1 MVEEIKKVISID
13 TSQAVQSLDNIK
25 KASEDGKNS
34 LKTFKD
40 YKQYIEEASI
50 ELSKLDK
57 TSAEYDK
64 QLNDLNTVQ
73 GQYNKA
79 LELSKNTST
88 AAEGS
93 YAALAKQMAELKKAF
108 KTTTDETERADL
120 AKKIVDINDQLKEF
134 DASIGNY
141 QRNVGNYASAFTSG
155 LDKISDSAKA
165 LNSPLGL
172 VKKGVSA
179 LNGAF
184 KALIANPIGAVIASI
199 VVIVKS
205 LVKAFKNNE
214 EASNKLKK
222 AFSALEPIT
231 NAVKNALGKIVNIIG
246 DILVKVS
253 ELANGVQKA
262 GVKIAEFL
270 NKLGIVSDAKLKQ
283 MKDTIEAGQT
293 ALQIS
298 QELADAEI
306 ALTERKRKY
315 AVLEAKSEAEVSEL
329 RAKAAEKE
337 KYTAKQRSKFLEEA
351 KNKEKALYDE
361 KLKIAEEEFRIAKMR
376 ADQAPNSAEDNEA
389 LAQSEANLYR
399 VRKEY
404 NDKARE
410 LNANLAETTTAA
422 TKEQKD
428 AVEESIKALEAEK
441 KAIENRL
448 GVSKKGSEDY
458 FKLLKEQ
465 ENKEWEIQNER
476 FKKENYTD
484 EQIETYRQLHV
495 KNLNDIDEQQK
506 VFASEREKEI
516 LDVRLST
523 QREGSALYYELLT
536 EQENKRWEM
545 EQKRLEDEQYTDEQ
559 IEVYRQEHLT
569 RLNEIQ
575 TSQQSDALEKKQ
587 LYIESEL
594 EFEQEYTDRYREL
607 TIEKFDNEWEQ
618 YKLSTEYLA
627 LSEEEKTIITE
638 RENKR
643 REKLVIDSAKAQ
655 AAAIAG
661 TVNDYASA
669 ISGLFDAIASNFEE
683 GSKEAKAF
691 QIMSATINML
701 GGVAAAVA
709 SAMTIPPPAG
719 PILGAA
725 NAATVIATGVAQIAK
740 IKSTKLS
747 KDSSA
752 STSAP
757 ATVST
762 PAATFSPQYT
772 SNVTGASDVENLQ
785 NAIAEGTKSAATSQ
799 KVYVLESD
807 ITDSQNAT
815 KTRVEESEF

>member
-25 KASEDGKNS
+25 KASEGGKDS

-120 AKKIVDINDQLKEF
+120 AKKIVGINDQLKEF

-155 LDKISDSAKA
+155 LDKISDSVKA
-165 LNSPLGL
+165 LNSPLDL
-172 VKKGVSA
+172 VKKGAGA

-184 KALIANPIGAVIASI
+184 KALIANPIGAVITAI
-199 VVIVKS
+199 VVVVKS
-205 LVKAFKNNE
+205 LVKAFKNSE

-222 AFSALEPIT
+222 AFSVLEPVT
-231 NAVKNALGKIVNIIG
+231 NGIKNALDKIVNIIG
-246 DILVKVS
+246 DMLVKIS

-262 GVKIAEFL
+262 GLKIAEFL
-270 NKLGIVSDAKLKQ
+270 NKMGLVSNERLKQ

-293 ALQIS
+293 ALQVS

-315 AVLEAKSEAEVSEL
+315 AILEAKSEAEISEL

-351 KNKEKALYDE
+351 KNKEKVLYDE

-376 ADQAPNSAEDNEA
+376 ADQAPNSAADNEA

-404 NDKARE
+404 NDKIRE
-410 LNANLAETTTAA
+410 LNANLAETSTAA
-422 TKEQKD
+422 TQEQKD
-428 AVEESIKALEAEK
+428 AVEESIKALESEK

-448 GVSKKGSEDY
+448 SVSKKGSEDY

-506 VFASEREKEI
+506 ALASEREKET
-516 LDVRLST
+516 LDMRLSM

-536 EQENKRWEM
+536 EQENKRWEI

-559 IEVYRQEHLT
+559 IEVYRQEHLI

-594 EFEQEYTDRYREL
+594 EFEQEYTNRYREL

-643 REKLVIDSAKAQ
+643 REQLVKDSVKAQ

-661 TVNDYASA
+661 TVNNYASA
-669 ISGLFDAIASNFEE
+669 ISSLFDAIASNFEE

-719 PILGAA
+719 PIIGAA

-747 KDSSA
+747 KDSSS

-785 NAIAEGTKSAATSQ
+785 NAITEGTKSAATSQ
-799 KVYVLESD
+799 RVYVLESD

>member
-25 KASEDGKNS
+25 KASEGGKDS
-34 LKTFKD
+34 FKTFKD
-40 YKQYIEEASI
+40 YKQYIEETSI

-64 QLNDLNTVQ
+64 QLTDLNIVQ

-79 LELSKNTST
+79 LELSKNAST

-93 YAALAKQMAELKKAF
+93 YNALAKQMAELKKAF

-155 LDKISDSAKA
+155 LDKISESVSA
-165 LNSPLGL
+165 LNSPLDL

-199 VVIVKS
+199 VVVVKA

-222 AFSALEPIT
+222 AFSVLEPVT
-231 NAVKNALGKIVNIIG
+231 NGVKNALGKIVNIIG

-270 NKLGIVSDAKLKQ
+270 NKLGIVSDARLKQ

-293 ALQIS
+293 ALQVS

-329 RAKAAEKE
+329 RAKVAEKE
-337 KYTAKQRSKFLEEA
+337 KYSAKQRSKFLEEA

-361 KLKIAEEEFRIAKMR
+361 KLKIAEEEFRIAKLR

-404 NDKARE
+404 HDKTVE
-410 LNANLAETTTAA
+410 LNSGIAETSTAA
-422 TKEQKD
+422 AQEQKD

-448 GVSKKGSEDY
+448 SISKKGSEDY

-516 LDVRLST
+516 LDVRLSM
-523 QREGSALYYELLT
+523 QKEGSALYYELLT
-536 EQENKRWEM
+536 EQENKRWEI

-559 IEVYRQEHLT
+559 IEVYRQEHLN
-569 RLNEIQ
+569 RLNDIE

-594 EFEQEYTDRYREL
+594 EFEEEYTNRYREL

-691 QIMSATINML
+691 QIMSATLNML

-719 PILGAA
+719 PILGAI

-757 ATVST
+757 ATIST

-785 NAIAEGTKSAATSQ
+785 NAITEGTKSAATSQ
-799 KVYVLESD
+799 RVYVVESD

>member
-25 KASEDGKNS
+25 KASEGGKDS

-40 YKQYIEEASI
+40 YKQYIEEAAV

-64 QLNDLNTVQ
+64 QLTALNTVQ

-108 KTTTDETERADL
+108 KTTTDESERADL
-120 AKKIVDINDQLKEF
+120 AKKIVGINDQLKEF

-141 QRNVGNYASAFTSG
+141 QRNVGNYSSAFTAG
-155 LDKISDSAKA
+155 LDKISDSVKA
-165 LNSPLGL
+165 LNSPLDL
-172 VKKGVSA
+172 VKKGAGA

-184 KALIANPIGAVIASI
+184 KALIANPIGAIIAAI
-199 VVIVKS
+199 VVVVKA

-222 AFSALEPIT
+222 AFSVLEPIT
-231 NAVKNALGKIVNIIG
+231 NAIKNALGKVVNVIG
-246 DILVKVS
+246 DILVKIS
-253 ELANGVQKA
+253 ELAKGVQKA
-262 GVKIAEFL
+262 GVKIVEFL
-270 NKLGIVSDAKLKQ
+270 NKMGLVSDERLKQ
-283 MKDTIEAGQT
+283 IKDTIEAGQT
-293 ALQIS
+293 ALQIA

-306 ALTERKRKY
+306 ALTKRKREY
-315 AVLEAKSEAEVSEL
+315 TLLEAKTEAEVSEL

-404 NDKARE
+404 NDKIRE
-410 LNANLAETTTAA
+410 LNANLAESSTAA
-422 TKEQKD
+422 AKEQKD

-448 GVSKKGSEDY
+448 SVSKKGSEDY

-506 VFASEREKEI
+506 VLASEREKEI
-516 LDVRLST
+516 LDMRLSM

-536 EQENKRWEM
+536 EQENKRWEI

-594 EFEQEYTDRYREL
+594 EFEEEYTNRYREL

-618 YKLSTEYLA
+618 YKLSAEYLA
-627 LSEEEKTIITE
+627 LSEEEKTNITE
-638 RENKR
+638 RENKK
-643 REKLVIDSAKAQ
+643 REQLVIDSAKAQ

-661 TVNDYASA
+661 TVNNYASA
-669 ISGLFDAIASNFEE
+669 ISSLFDAIASNFEE

-719 PILGAA
+719 PIIGAA

-785 NAIAEGTKSAATSQ
+785 NAITEGTKSAATSQ
-799 KVYVLESD
+799 RVYVLESD

>member
-25 KASEDGKNS
+25 KASEGGKDS

-40 YKQYIEEASI
+40 YKQYIEEAAI

-64 QLNDLNTVQ
+64 QLTELNTVQ

-79 LELSKNTST
+79 LELSKNTTT

-93 YAALAKQMAELKKAF
+93 YNALAKQMAELKKAF

-155 LDKISDSAKA
+155 LDKISDSVKA
-165 LNSPLGL
+165 LNSPLDL
-172 VKKGVSA
+172 VKKGVGA

-184 KALIANPIGAVIASI
+184 KALIANPIGTVITAI
-199 VVIVKS
+199 VVVVKS
-205 LVKAFKNNE
+205 LVKAFKNSE

-222 AFSALEPIT
+222 AFSVLEPVT
-231 NAVKNALGKIVNIIG
+231 NGIKNALDKIVNIIG
-246 DILVKVS
+246 DMLVKIS

-262 GVKIAEFL
+262 GLKIAEFL
-270 NKLGIVSDAKLKQ
+270 NKMGLVSDERLKQ

-293 ALQIS
+293 ALQVS

-306 ALTERKRKY
+306 ALTKRKREY
-315 AVLEAKSEAEVSEL
+315 AILEAKSEAEVSEL

-404 NDKARE
+404 NDKIRE

-422 TKEQKD
+422 TTEQKD
-428 AVEESIKALEAEK
+428 AIEESIKALESEK

-448 GVSKKGSEDY
+448 SVSKKGSEDY

-516 LDVRLST
+516 LDVRLSM
-523 QREGSALYYELLT
+523 QKEGSALYYELLT

-569 RLNEIQ
+569 RLNEIE
-575 TSQQSDALEKKQ
+575 TSQQSDALQKKQ

-594 EFEQEYTDRYREL
+594 EFEQEYTNRYREL

-618 YKLSTEYLA
+618 YKLSTEYLE

-643 REKLVIDSAKAQ
+643 REQLVKDSVKAQ

-661 TVNDYASA
+661 TVNNYASA
-669 ISGLFDAIASNFEE
+669 ISSLFDAIASNFEE

-719 PILGAA
+719 PIIGAA

-747 KDSSA
+747 KESSA
-752 STSAP
+752 SSSAP

-785 NAIAEGTKSAATSQ
+785 NAITEGTKSAATSQ
-799 KVYVLESD
+799 RVYVLESD

>member
-57 TSAEYDK
+57 TSEEYDK
-64 QLNDLNTVQ
+64 QLTDLNTVQ

-79 LELSKNTST
+79 LELSKNAST

-93 YAALAKQMAELKKAF
+93 YNALAKQMAELKKAF
-108 KTTTDETERADL
+108 KTTTDETERAEL

-155 LDKISDSAKA
+155 LDKISDSVKA
-165 LNSPLGL
+165 LNSPLDL

-184 KALIANPIGAVIASI
+184 KALIANPIGAVIAAI
-199 VVIVKS
+199 VVTVKA

-222 AFSALEPIT
+222 AFSVLEPVT
-231 NAVKNALGKIVNIIG
+231 NGIKNALGKIVNVIG

-262 GVKIAEFL
+262 GVKIVEFL
-270 NKLGIVSDAKLKQ
+270 NKMGLVSNERLKQ

-293 ALQIS
+293 ALQVS

-404 NDKARE
+404 NDKVRE
-410 LNANLAETTTAA
+410 LNANLAETSTAA
-422 TKEQKD
+422 SQEQKD

-536 EQENKRWEM
+536 EQENKRWEI

-569 RLNEIQ
+569 RLNDIQ

-618 YKLSTEYLA
+618 YKLSAEYLA
-627 LSEEEKTIITE
+627 LSEEEKTNITE
-638 RENKR
+638 RENKK

-661 TVNDYASA
+661 TVNNYASA

-691 QIMSATINML
+691 QIMSATLNML

-719 PILGAA
+719 PILGAI

-785 NAIAEGTKSAATSQ
+785 NAITEGTKSAATSQ

-807 ITDSQNAT
+807 ITDSQKAT

>member
-25 KASEDGKNS
+25 KASEGGKDS

-40 YKQYIEEASI
+40 YKQYIEEAAI

-64 QLNDLNTVQ
+64 QLTELNTVQ

-79 LELSKNTST
+79 LELSKNTTT

-93 YAALAKQMAELKKAF
+93 YNALAKQMAELKKAF

-155 LDKISDSAKA
+155 LDKISDSVKA
-165 LNSPLGL
+165 LNSPLDL
-172 VKKGVSA
+172 VKKGVGA

-184 KALIANPIGAVIASI
+184 KALIANPIGTVITAI
-199 VVIVKS
+199 VVVVKS
-205 LVKAFKNNE
+205 LVKAFKNSE

-222 AFSALEPIT
+222 AFSVLEPVT
-231 NAVKNALGKIVNIIG
+231 NGIKNALDKIVNIIG
-246 DILVKVS
+246 DMLVKIS

-262 GVKIAEFL
+262 GLKIAEFL
-270 NKLGIVSDAKLKQ
+270 NKMGLVSDERLKQ

-293 ALQIS
+293 ALQVS

-306 ALTERKRKY
+306 ALTKRKREY
-315 AVLEAKSEAEVSEL
+315 AILEAKSEAEVSEL

-404 NDKARE
+404 NDKIRE

-422 TKEQKD
+422 TTEQKD
-428 AVEESIKALEAEK
+428 AIEESIKALESEK

-448 GVSKKGSEDY
+448 SVSKKGSEDY

-506 VFASEREKEI
+506 VFTSEREKEI

-536 EQENKRWEM
+536 EQENKRWEI
-545 EQKRLEDEQYTDEQ
+545 EQKRLENEQYTDEQ

-618 YKLSTEYLA
+618 YKLSTEYLE

-643 REKLVIDSAKAQ
+643 REQLVKDSVKAQ

-661 TVNDYASA
+661 TVNNYASA
-669 ISGLFDAIASNFEE
+669 ISSLFDAIASNFEE

-719 PILGAA
+719 PIIGAA

-747 KDSSA
+747 KESSA
-752 STSAP
+752 SSSAP

-785 NAIAEGTKSAATSQ
+785 NAIATGTKDGNKDT
-799 KVYVLESD
+799 KVYVV
-807 ITDSQNAT
+807 DSEIRDSLN
-815 KTRVEESEF
+815 KIDVRESESSF

>member
-25 KASEDGKNS
+25 KASEGGKNS
-34 LKTFKD
+34 LKNFKD
-40 YKQYIEEASI
+40 YKQYIEEASV

-64 QLNDLNTVQ
+64 QLSELNTIQ

-79 LELSKNTST
+79 LELSKNAST

-108 KTTTDETERADL
+108 KTTTDETERAEL

-155 LDKISDSAKA
+155 LDKISDSVKA
-165 LNSPLGL
+165 LNSPLDL

-179 LNGAF
+179 LSGAF
-184 KALIANPIGAVIASI
+184 KALIANPIGAVIAAI
-199 VVIVKS
+199 VVVVKT
-205 LVKAFKNNE
+205 LVKAFKNSE

-222 AFSALEPIT
+222 AFSVLEPVT
-231 NAVKNALGKIVNIIG
+231 NAIKNALDKIANVIG
-246 DILVKVS
+246 DLLVKVS

-262 GVKIAEFL
+262 GLKIAEFL
-270 NKLGIVSDAKLKQ
+270 NKLGIVSNERLKQ

-293 ALQIS
+293 ALQVS

-306 ALTERKRKY
+306 AITKRKREY
-315 AVLEAKSEAEVSEL
+315 AILEAKTEAEVSEL
-329 RAKAAEKE
+329 RAKAAERE
-337 KYTAKQRSKFLEEA
+337 KYTAKQRSKFFEEA

-404 NDKARE
+404 YDKTVE
-410 LNANLAETTTAA
+410 LNSGIAETSTAA
-422 TKEQKD
+422 VTEQKD

-448 GVSKKGSEDY
+448 SISKKGSDDY

-506 VFASEREKEI
+506 VFATEREKEI
-516 LDVRLST
+516 LDMRLSM

-536 EQENKRWEM
+536 EQENKRWEI

-559 IEVYRQEHLT
+559 IEVYRQEHLN

-575 TSQQSDALEKKQ
+575 VSQQSDVLQKKQ

-594 EFEQEYTDRYREL
+594 EFEQEYTNRYREL

-627 LSEEEKTIITE
+627 LSEEEKTNITE

-643 REKLVIDSAKAQ
+643 REQLVKDSVKAQ

-661 TVNDYASA
+661 TVNNYASA
-669 ISGLFDAIASNFEE
+669 ISSLFDAIASNFEE

-719 PILGAA
+719 PIIGAA

-747 KDSSA
+747 KESSS

-785 NAIAEGTKSAATSQ
+785 NAITEGTKSAATSQ
-799 KVYVLESD
+799 RVYVVESD